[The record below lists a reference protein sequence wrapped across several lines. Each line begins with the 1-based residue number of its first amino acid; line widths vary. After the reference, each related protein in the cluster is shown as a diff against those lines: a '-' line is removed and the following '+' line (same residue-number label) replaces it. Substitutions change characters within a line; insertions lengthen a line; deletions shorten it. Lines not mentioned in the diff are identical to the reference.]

1 MKTAILILSDPKSGS
16 EEAAGRVFNALATAH
31 DLQQRQHTVSLLFLG
46 TGTRWAPLLTQ
57 KDHPFHELFTS
68 VRNSVAGVSC
78 ACSEVFGA
86 REDVESAGHTL
97 LTDNSLPG
105 TSGLPSVAALLESG
119 YQILT
124 F

>member
-31 DLQQRQHTVSLLFLG
+31 DLQQRKHSVNVVFLG

-57 KDHPFHELFTS
+57 KDHPFHDLFTS
-68 VRNSVAGVSC
+68 VRGSIAGVSC
-78 ACSEVFGA
+78 ACSEVFGSRA
-86 REDVESAGHTL
+86 EVEATGHTL
-97 LTDNSLPG
+97 LTDNALPG
-105 TSGLPSVAALLESG
+105 TSGLPSVGALVEAG
-119 YQILT
+119 YQVLT